1 MKVNLNGKEYEV
13 NLNNLYKTRE
23 DNNLSTSELI
33 EKYQDRIINNSL

>member
-1 MKVNLNGKEYEV
+1 MKVNLKGKEYEV
-13 NLNNLYKTRE
+13 NLNNLYKERV

>member
-1 MKVNLNGKEYEV
+1 MKVNLKGKEYEV

-33 EKYQDRIINNSL
+33 EKYQDRIINKTI